1 MKKIIQ
7 ENKGVLRFIV
17 IFLVSYVVLSFG
29 YSLYL
34 NSQVGLDGYSK
45 MISNQTISVLNT
57 MGYEAYGDEVVA
69 ERHIKL
75 IVQGKFVAFVTEG
88 CNAISIMILFL
99 AFVLSFAKKMK
110 PTLLF
115 VLFGFGF
122 IYVVN
127 LFRIVLLTVIL
138 YYYPSYTK
146 ILHGVV
152 FPGLIYG
159 AVFLLWMYWVRF
171 IQKKIV

>member
-1 MKKIIQ
+1 MKSIIQ
-7 ENKGVLRFIV
+7 ENKGVLRFIA
-17 IFLVSYVVLSFG
+17 IFLISYIILSFG

-34 NSQVGLDGYSK
+34 KSQVGLDGYSK
-45 MISNQTISVLNT
+45 IISNQTIQVLNGL
-57 MGYEAYGDEVVA
+57 GYETYGDEVIA
-69 ERHIKL
+69 ERHVKL
-75 IVQGKFVAFVTEG
+75 IVRNKFVAFVTEG

-99 AFVLSFAKKMK
+99 AFVLSFAKKIK
-110 PTLLF
+110 PTIVF
-115 VLFGFGF
+115 SLFGLGL

-146 ILHGVV
+146 MLHGVL

-159 AVFLLWMYWVRF
+159 AVFLLWMVWVRF
-171 IQKKIV
+171 IQKQKS